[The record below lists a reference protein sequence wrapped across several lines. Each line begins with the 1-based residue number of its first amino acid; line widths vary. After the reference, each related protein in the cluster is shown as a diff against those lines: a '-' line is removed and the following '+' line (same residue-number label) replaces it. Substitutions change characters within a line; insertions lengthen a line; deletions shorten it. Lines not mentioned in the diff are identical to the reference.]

1 MAHVAEWKKKEVEEL
16 ANLIKSYPVIALV
29 DVSSMPAYPLSQM
42 RRLIRENK
50 GLLRVSKN
58 TLIELAIKKAAQE
71 LGKPEL
77 EKLINYIEGGAGIL
91 VTEMNPFKLY
101 KFLQQNRQP
110 APAKPGAVAPKDI
123 VIPAGPTPLSPGP
136 LVGQMQAM
144 GIPARIERGKVT
156 IQKDT
161 VVLKAGEVITPE
173 LANIL
178 NALGIEPLEV
188 GLDLLAVYEDGIV
201 YTPDVLAIDEEEY
214 INMLQ
219 QAYMH
224 AFNLSVNVAYPTKQ
238 TIDAIIQKAFLNAK
252 AVAVEAG
259 YITKETAEEIFG
271 RAIRAV
277 LLIAQN
283 LPEDLLDERT
293 KELLNAQAQAAA
305 AVAARPQPEE
315 KKEEKVEEE
324 KEEEASEEEALAGL
338 SALFG

>member
-1 MAHVAEWKKKEVEEL
+1 
-16 ANLIKSYPVIALV
+16 ANLIKSYPVVALV

-42 RRLIRENK
+42 RRLIRENE
-50 GLLRVSKN
+50 GLLRVSRN

-77 EKLINYIEGGAGIL
+77 EKLIDYIQGGAGIL
-91 VTEMNPFKLY
+91 VTKMNPFKLY

-110 APAKPGAVAPKDI
+110 APAKPGVKVPKDV
-123 VIPAGPTPLSPGP
+123 VIPAGPTPLAPGP
-136 LVGQMQAM
+136 IVGQMQAM

-161 VVLKAGEVITPE
+161 TVLKAGEVITPE

-178 NALGIEPLEV
+178 NALGVQPLEV
-188 GLDLLAVYEDGIV
+188 GLDLLAAYEDGII
-201 YTPDVLAIDEEEY
+201 YTPEVLAIDEQEY

-224 AFNLSVNVAYPTKQ
+224 AFNLAVNVAYPTPE
-238 TIDAIIQKAFLNAK
+238 TIEAILQKAFLNAK

-259 YITKETAEEIFG
+259 YVTKETINDILGKAF
-271 RAIRAV
+271 RAM
-277 LLIAQN
+277 LLLAQQ
-283 LPEDLLDERT
+283 LPEDLLDEKT
-293 KELLNAQAQAAA
+293 KELLSAQAQV
-305 AVAARPQPEE
+305 AVAQQVEE
-315 KKEEKVEEE
+315 KKEEEKVEEKE
-324 KEEEASEEEALAGL
+324 EEEEEASEEEALAGL

>member
-16 ANLIKSYPVIALV
+16 ANLIKSYPVVALV

-42 RRLIRENK
+42 RRLIRENE
-50 GLLRVSKN
+50 GLLRVSRN

-77 EKLINYIEGGAGIL
+77 EKLIDYIQGGAGIL
-91 VTEMNPFKLY
+91 VTKMNPFKLY

-110 APAKPGAVAPKDI
+110 APAKPGAKVPKDV
-123 VIPAGPTPLSPGP
+123 VIPAGPTPLAPGP
-136 LVGQMQAM
+136 IVGQMQAM

-161 VVLKAGEVITPE
+161 TVLKAGEVITPE

-178 NALGIEPLEV
+178 NALGVQPLEV
-188 GLDLLAVYEDGIV
+188 GLDLLAAYEDGIV
-201 YTPDVLAIDEEEY
+201 YTPEVLAIDEQEY

-224 AFNLSVNVAYPTKQ
+224 AFNLAVNVAYPTPE
-238 TIDAIIQKAFLNAK
+238 TIEAILQKAFLNAK

-259 YITKETAEEIFG
+259 YITKETINDILG
-271 RAIRAV
+271 RAFRAM
-277 LLIAQN
+277 LLLAQQ
-283 LPEDLLDERT
+283 LPEDLLDEKT
-293 KELLNAQAQAAA
+293 KELLSAQAQV
-305 AVAARPQPEE
+305 AVAQQVEE
-315 KKEEKVEEE
+315 KKEEEKVEEKE
-324 KEEEASEEEALAGL
+324 EEEEEASEEEALAGL

>member
-16 ANLIKSYPVIALV
+16 ANLIKSYPVVALV

-42 RRLIRENK
+42 RRLIRENN
-50 GLLRVSKN
+50 GLLRVSRN
-58 TLIELAIKKAAQE
+58 TLIELAIKKVAQE

-91 VTEMNPFKLY
+91 VTTMNPFKLY

-110 APAKPGAVAPKDI
+110 APAKPGAKVPKDV
-123 VIPAGPTPLSPGP
+123 VIPAGPTSLAPGP
-136 LVGQMQAM
+136 IVGQMQAM

-161 VVLKAGEVITPE
+161 VVLKAGEEITPE

-178 NALGIEPLEV
+178 NALGIQPLEV
-188 GLDLLAVYEDGIV
+188 GLDLLAVYEDGII
-201 YTPDVLAIDEEEY
+201 YTPDVLAIDESEY

-219 QAYMH
+219 KAYMH
-224 AFNLSVNVAYPTKQ
+224 AFNLAVNIAYPTPQ
-238 TIDAIIQKAFLNAK
+238 TIEAIIQKAFLNAK

-259 YITKETAEEIFG
+259 YITKETISDIIG
-271 RAIRAV
+271 RAIRAM
-277 LLIAQN
+277 LLLAQQ
-283 LPEDLLDERT
+283 LPEDVLDEKT
-293 KELLNAQAQAAA
+293 KELLSAQAQVTLAQ
-305 AVAARPQPEE
+305 VEEE

-324 KEEEASEEEALAGL
+324 KEEEEEASEEEALAGL